1 MRLGIFI
8 ALVSGVDE
16 RTRMSP
22 EMIVQRIENRPDE
35 ISGNLTSH
43 FDVQFLFQNALI
55 LVDHGD
61 YDLALNLLDTVL
73 AEDEF
78 HAESLKWKGY
88 CLTQMGRIEK
98 AIEAYFKLAES
109 TPTDTNYFNL
119 ATAFYTAGQ
128 IELSKEFYLKALE
141 IINYESP
148 HLFHIYK
155 NLGNVATKAGDFEAA
170 EEYYDK
176 AYTITPHSDDLF
188 VNYGTLEMQKENH
201 DRALERFKHALSLNK
216 NNDKA
221 WIGLSLIYKSRG
233 DTELAW
239 GDLLH
244 ALDANP
250 KNAVGVKLAID
261 WGIQEMEY
269 ERAISVLE
277 RFLNVAEPNADWV
290 YTYAGL
296 LYQSGDWKE
305 SKKILELLL
314 AEKPKYQA
322 AADLLKKIDHKVN
335 I

>member
-1 MRLGIFI
+1 MNIQKVEQKI
-8 ALVSGVDE
+8 DA
-16 RTRMSP
+16 
-22 EMIVQRIENRPDE
+22 
-35 ISGNLTSH
+35 ISGNLSSH
-43 FDVQFLFQNALI
+43 FDAHFLYQNALI

-61 YDLALNLLDTVL
+61 YELALNLFDTIL

-88 CLTQMGRIEK
+88 CLTQVGRIEK

-119 ATAFYTAGQ
+119 ADAFYTAGQ
-128 IELSKEFYLKALE
+128 DELAKEFFIKAIE

-148 HLFHIYK
+148 HLFQIYK
-155 NLGNVATKAGDFEAA
+155 KLGNIATKARDFDAA

-176 AYTITPHSDDLF
+176 AYTITPHADDLF

-201 DRALERFKHALSLNK
+201 EAALERFKHALTLNK

-221 WIGLSLIYKSRG
+221 WIGLALIYRARG
-233 DTELAW
+233 DNELSW
-239 GDLLH
+239 GELLH
-244 ALDANP
+244 ALDINP
-250 KNAVGVKLAID
+250 KNTVGVKLAID
-261 WGIQEMEY
+261 WGIAEMEY
-269 ERAISVLE
+269 EKAIAVLE
-277 RFLNVAEPNADWV
+277 RFLNVGEPNADWV

-296 LYQSGDWKE
+296 LYQAGDWKE

-322 AADLLKKIDHKVN
+322 AVDLLKKIDHKVN
-335 I
+335 V

>member
-1 MRLGIFI
+1 MNIQKVGREEKPQSL
-8 ALVSGVDE
+8 S
-16 RTRMSP
+16 
-22 EMIVQRIENRPDE
+22 
-35 ISGNLTSH
+35 SH
-43 FDVQFLFQNALI
+43 FDKEFLFKNALI

-73 AEDEF
+73 SEDEL

-88 CLTQMGRIEK
+88 CLTQLGNIEK

-109 TPTDTNYFNL
+109 SPSDTNYFNL
-119 ATAFYTAGQ
+119 AEAFYTAGQ
-128 IELSKEFYLKALE
+128 DDTAKEFYLKSLE

-148 HLFHIYK
+148 HLFQIYK
-155 NLGNVATKAGDFEAA
+155 KLGNVATKARDFDSA

-201 DRALERFKHALSLNK
+201 EAALERFKHAISLNK

-221 WIGLSLIYKSRG
+221 WIGLSLIYRARG
-233 DTELAW
+233 DVELSW
-239 GDLLH
+239 GELLH
-244 ALDANP
+244 ALDINP

-261 WGIQEMEY
+261 WGIAEMEY
-269 ERAISVLE
+269 EKAIAVLE
-277 RFLNVAEPNADWV
+277 RYLNVAEPNADWIF
-290 YTYAGL
+290 TYAGL
-296 LYQSGDWKE
+296 LYQAGDWKE

-322 AADLLKKIDHKVN
+322 ATELLKKIDHKTNV
-335 I
+335 